1 MILYSILINWILLSL
16 KELNNIFYRQ
26 NINYQLNAFGNIIDV
41 RLPQLNKLI
50 AKFNNLINLKYEEYF
65 E

>member
-1 MILYSILINWILLSL
+1 MILYSILMNWILLSF
-16 KELNNIFYRQ
+16 KELNSIFYRQ

>member
-1 MILYSILINWILLSL
+1 MILHSILINWILLSL
-16 KELNNIFYRQ
+16 KELNSIFYRQ

>member
-1 MILYSILINWILLSL
+1 MNWILLSF
-16 KELNNIFYRQ
+16 KELNSIFYRQ

>member
-1 MILYSILINWILLSL
+1 MILFSILINWILLSL